1 MSFSYLSP
9 ENPEGLEPV
18 PLGTLMNDAQNIQFD
33 LTLGKTYLIR
43 IISMAAFSSHFV
55 QFDQHNMTI
64 IAIDGVYV
72 EKQEADSIYL
82 TAAQRYDV
90 LITAKSTGEK
100 NYGFVS
106 SMDLTMFDPSAIPPN
121 IKPNCYGT
129 LVYDHQKP
137 LGLQPNLAPFTPVHD
152 VGLVPYDRQPL
163 LRPVD
168 LTITLAMEF
177 TTDSNGINR
186 WA

>member
-9 ENPEGLEPV
+9 ENAEGLEPV
-18 PLGTLMNDAQNIQFD
+18 PLGTLMNDAQNIQFN
-33 LTLGKTYLIR
+33 LTPGKTYLIR
-43 IISMAAFSSHFV
+43 VISMAAFAAHFV
-55 QFDQHNMTI
+55 QFDGHKMTI
-64 IAIDGVYV
+64 IAIDGVYL
-72 EKQEADSIYL
+72 EKQETDSIYL

-90 LITAKSTGEK
+90 LITAKSTREK
-100 NYGFVS
+100 NFGFVS
-106 SMDLTMFDPSAIPPN
+106 SIDLSMFDPSVIPPN

-137 LGLQPNLAPFTPVHD
+137 HGLQPNLAPFSPID
-152 VGLVPYDRQPL
+152 DINLVPYDRQPL
-163 LRPVD
+163 LGPVD
-168 LTITLAMEF
+168 RTIKLTMEF